1 MCIQQLEK
9 ARVAYHKSCQREQTA
24 LDKEKQA
31 NENSEMSP
39 EKKQKITEARE
50 KATEEKEKVRRDI
63 NTMHHFTLTQ
73 SCMLNKGFIH
83 GAFKFISPDS
93 QHATELNVL
102 HSKVWLACCT

>member
-9 ARVAYHKSCQREQTA
+9 VRVAYHKSCQREQTA

-50 KATEEKEKVRRDI
+50 KATEEKEKVRRDV
-63 NTMHHFTLTQ
+63 NTLHPFTPSE
-73 SCMLNKGFIH
+73 SCMLNKGVIH
-83 GAFKFISPDS
+83 STFKFTIPDS
-93 QHATELNVL
+93 QHVN
-102 HSKVWLACCT
+102 

>member
-50 KATEEKEKVRRDI
+50 KAREEKEKVRSNV
-63 NTMHHFTLTQ
+63 NTL
-73 SCMLNKGFIH
+73 
-83 GAFKFISPDS
+83 AP
-93 QHATELNVL
+93 V
-102 HSKVWLACCT
+102 HSKSATHGE